1 MSERLAFSRGEE
13 RRENKHSAR
22 HGNEGCSIGIGRAA
36 KPSNGLGLLETVHLL
51 DKGIKKSHSLKCD
64 EEREAESRECHMS
77 QQATNMPG
85 LGNF

>member
-1 MSERLAFSRGEE
+1 MREEKVSERLAFSRGEE

-51 DKGIKKSHSLKCD
+51 DKGIKK
-64 EEREAESRECHMS
+64 
-77 QQATNMPG
+77 ATV
-85 LGNF
+85 